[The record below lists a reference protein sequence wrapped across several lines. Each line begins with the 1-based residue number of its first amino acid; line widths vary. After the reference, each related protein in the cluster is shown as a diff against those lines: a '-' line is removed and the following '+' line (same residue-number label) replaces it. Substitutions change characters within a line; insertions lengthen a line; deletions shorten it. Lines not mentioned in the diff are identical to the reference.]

1 MAGTTTAEMTSTREA
16 PESVATR
23 RTTGDDRPTAAAA
36 ETTIEMTTIEPTTA
50 TTLTTTTPETT
61 TEARP
66 RGRGWLQFPVRTR
79 IAVTIAL
86 LTALAMTTAGVLVY
100 ALESAQ
106 IEDDINQ
113 QIDQEI
119 AEFRAL
125 EREGVDPQTQR
136 PFASVERL
144 LTLFLDRNV
153 TDDDE
158 MLVAYSGSEPFKNTP
173 NQFGTAILDEER
185 YREVIDSRL
194 TAGGTVEFRS
204 PRYQEVWATVV
215 PVQHRADADA
225 TGALVIIN
233 FLDDERSELD
243 RTLRTY
249 AVITLL
255 SLVLI
260 TFLALWQ
267 SGGLLAPLTT
277 LRDTAREITASD
289 LSRRIPARGNDDITA
304 LTHTINDM
312 LDRLEAGFEDQRNFL
327 DDAGHEL
334 KTPLTVVRGHL
345 ELLAQGNPEEVA
357 ETRELLLD
365 EVDRMSRLVEDL
377 VLLAKARRPDF
388 LSPRRV
394 DLDRLTHAL
403 LAKSRALGDRD
414 WRLDGAGEAEIIVD
428 EQRITQAVLQL
439 AGNAVKHT
447 DPGDVVAIGSSYD
460 GVRVRLWVR
469 DTGDGVP
476 EEDRQHVFERFG
488 RSTVRPGDEG
498 FGLGLSIVKAIAV
511 AHGGTAT
518 VTEARGG
525 GARFELQLPKEG
537 AWPGS

>member
-1 MAGTTTAEMTSTREA
+1 MTTVGPATTAATTAATGTTT
-16 PESVATR
+16 
-23 RTTGDDRPTAAAA
+23 
-36 ETTIEMTTIEPTTA
+36 EPS
-50 TTLTTTTPETT
+50 
-61 TEARP
+61 R

-86 LTALAMTTAGVLVY
+86 LTALAMTSAGVLVY
-100 ALESAQ
+100 TLESAQ
-106 IEDDINQ
+106 IENDIDQ

-119 AEFRAL
+119 AEFRKL
-125 EREGVDPQTQR
+125 EREGVDPETQQ

-144 LTLFLDRNV
+144 LELFLDRNV

-158 MLVAYSGSEPFKNTP
+158 MLIAYSGSQHFKNTP
-173 NQFGTAILDEER
+173 NQFGTSILDEQAYQDAVE
-185 YREVIDSRL
+185 SRL
-194 TAGGTVEFRS
+194 GTGGTVDFQS
-204 PRYQEVWATVV
+204 PGYHEVWATVV
-215 PVQHRADADA
+215 PVQNRVDPDAA
-225 TGALVIIN
+225 GALVIVN
-233 FLDDERSELD
+233 FLDDERSELR

-249 AVITLL
+249 AVIALL

-267 SGGLLAPLTT
+267 SGRLLAPLTT
-277 LRDTAREITASD
+277 LRQTAREITARD

-312 LDRLEAGFEDQRNFL
+312 LDRLEAGFEAQRNFL

-345 ELLAQGNPEEVA
+345 ELLEHGDPEEVA
-357 ETRELLLD
+357 QTRELLLD

-388 LSPRRV
+388 LTTRKV

-403 LAKSRALGDRD
+403 LAKARALGERA
-414 WRLDGAGEAEIIVD
+414 WLLDAAGEGQVTVD

-439 AGNAVKHT
+439 ADNAVKHT
-447 DPGDVVAIGSSYD
+447 DAGDEIAIGSSYD
-460 GVRVRLWVR
+460 GVTVRLWVR

-476 EEDRQHVFERFG
+476 EADRQHVFERFG

-498 FGLGLSIVKAIAV
+498 FGLGLSIVRAV
-511 AHGGTAT
+511 AAAHGGTVSVSDAP
-518 VTEARGG
+518 GG

>member
-1 MAGTTTAEMTSTREA
+1 MLTGVSMAG
-16 PESVATR
+16 
-23 RTTGDDRPTAAAA
+23 
-36 ETTIEMTTIEPTTA
+36 
-50 TTLTTTTPETT
+50 
-61 TEARP
+61 
-66 RGRGWLQFPVRTR
+66 
-79 IAVTIAL
+79 
-86 LTALAMTTAGVLVY
+86 AGALVY

-106 IEDDINQ
+106 IENDINQ

-119 AEFRAL
+119 SEFRAL
-125 EREGVDPQTQR
+125 ESNGTDPETGE
-136 PFASVERL
+136 PFASAESL
-144 LTLFLDRNV
+144 LRLFLARQV

-158 MLVAYSGSEPFKNTP
+158 MLVIYAGNEAVDNTP
-173 NQFGTAILDEER
+173 HPSARSILGEEE
-185 YREVIDSRL
+185 YQDAVAAGLSS
-194 TAGGTVEFRS
+194 GGTSVYES
-204 PRYQEVWATVV
+204 PQFSEVWITVLQ
-215 PVQHRADADA
+215 VQTPPETDTD
-225 TGALVIIN
+225 GALVIIN
-233 FLDDERSELD
+233 LLDDERSELV
-243 RTLRTY
+243 RTIRTY

-255 SLVLI
+255 SLLLI

-267 SGGLLAPLTT
+267 SGRLLAPLTT
-277 LRDTAREITASD
+277 LRQTAREITARD

-312 LDRLEAGFEDQRNFL
+312 LDRLEAGFEAQRNFL

-345 ELLAQGNPEEVA
+345 ELLAHGNEDEVA

-388 LSPRRV
+388 LSPRQV
-394 DLDRLTHAL
+394 DLDRLTHAV

-414 WRLDGAGEAEIIVD
+414 WQLDGTGEAQIIVD

-439 AGNAVKHT
+439 ADNAVKHT

-460 GVRVRLWVR
+460 DVNVRLWVR

-476 EEDRQHVFERFG
+476 EADRQHVFERFG

-511 AHGGTAT
+511 AHGGTVT
-518 VTEARGG
+518 VTEASGR
-525 GARFELQLPKEG
+525 GARFELELPKEG